1 MGFFIGPDRR
11 YHMESEDNIVQ
22 ELLGEI
28 ATLMKSFPGALEHRA
43 AAIEATG
50 KDPDLAQKLMK
61 GADAMRDSGNIYL
74 TWARHYAAMSEG
86 NAGGSE
92 EEDESDFG
100 T

>member
-1 MGFFIGPDRR
+1 
-11 YHMESEDNIVQ
+11 MESEDNIVQ

-74 TWARHYAAMSEG
+74 SWARHYTSLS
-86 NAGGSE
+86 AGQSDAT
-92 EEDESDFG
+92 EEDDDADFG
-100 T
+100 GL